1 MNPRRLRL
9 ILLAAGLLAAA
20 LVLGAWTQP
29 WFSAT
34 FDGVDLIARGQDASP
49 ALSGI
54 ALAVVALLA
63 ALMIAKPALRTVL
76 GVVMAGLGVLAAAIL
91 VPLVASDVAA
101 LSSMARLIADATG
114 MAGFTDQPV
123 TRTAWPFVA
132 LAGGAVMALDGVAI
146 MLTSRRW
153 PVATSKYDADAAK
166 PDTNAGAWD
175 ALSEGDDP
183 TTR

>member
-9 ILLAAGLLAAA
+9 VLLAAGLVAAA

-34 FDGVDLIARGQDASP
+34 IDEVELVGRGQDVAP

-63 ALMIAKPALRTVL
+63 ALMIARPGVRTAL
-76 GVVMAGLGVLAAAIL
+76 GVVMAGLGVLAVVVL
-91 VPLVASDVAA
+91 VPLLVSDVAA
-101 LSSMARLIADATG
+101 LHSMAGVIADATG
-114 MAGFTDQPV
+114 IAGFTDQPV

-132 LAGGAVMALDGVAI
+132 LAGGALMAIGGVAV
-146 MLTSRRW
+146 MVTTRRW
-153 PVATSKYDADAAK
+153 PAATSKYDADAAK

-175 ALSEGDDP
+175 ALSEGEDP
-183 TTR
+183 TS

>member
-9 ILLAAGLLAAA
+9 VLLAAGLIAGA

-29 WFSAT
+29 WFSVTIDAAEL
-34 FDGVDLIARGQDASP
+34 VARGQDAAP

-63 ALMIAKPALRTVL
+63 ALMIARAGLRAVL
-76 GVVMAGLGVLAAAIL
+76 GAVMAGLGVLAVIIV

-114 MAGFTDQPV
+114 VAGFADQPV
-123 TRTAWPFVA
+123 SRTAWPFVA
-132 LAGGAVMALDGVAI
+132 LAGALLMVLVGLAVM
-146 MLTSRRW
+146 LTTRHW
-153 PVATSKYDADAAK
+153 PTATSKYDADAAK

-183 TTR
+183 TSR

>member
-9 ILLAAGLLAAA
+9 VLLVAGLASAA

-29 WFSAT
+29 WFSVTVNAVEIV
-34 FDGVDLIARGQDASP
+34 GRGQDVAP

-54 ALAVVALLA
+54 ALAVVPLLA
-63 ALMIAKPALRTVL
+63 ALMIALPGLRIVL
-76 GVVMAGLGVLAAAIL
+76 GAVMTGLGVLAAVVL
-91 VPLVASDVAA
+91 VPLVVSDVAA
-101 LSSMARLIADATG
+101 LLSMARLLADATG
-114 MAGFTDQPV
+114 VAGFADQAV

-132 LAGGAVMALDGVAI
+132 LAGAALIALVGLAVAL
-146 MLTSRRW
+146 TTRRW
-153 PVATSKYDADAAK
+153 PAATSKYDADAAK

-183 TTR
+183 TS

>member
-9 ILLAAGLLAAA
+9 VLLAAGLIAAA

-29 WFSAT
+29 WFSVT
-34 FDGVDLIARGQDASP
+34 IDDVELVARGQDAAP
-49 ALSGI
+49 ALSGV

-63 ALMIAKPALRTVL
+63 ALMIARPALRTVL
-76 GVVMAGLGVLAAAIL
+76 GAVMTGLGVLAVAIL
-91 VPLVASDVAA
+91 IPLVASDVAA

-114 MAGFTDQPV
+114 FAGFSDQAV

-132 LAGGAVMALDGVAI
+132 LAGAALMAVDGLAVM
-146 MLTSRRW
+146 LTTRRW
-153 PVATSKYDADAAK
+153 PAATSKYDADAAK

-183 TTR
+183 TSR

>member
-9 ILLAAGLLAAA
+9 VLLVAGLVGAA

-29 WFSAT
+29 WFSVSINDAEVV
-34 FDGVDLIARGQDASP
+34 GRGQDVAP

-63 ALMIAKPALRTVL
+63 ALMIARPGLRTVL
-76 GVVMAGLGVLAAAIL
+76 GAVMTGLGVLAVITL
-91 VPLVASDVAA
+91 VPLLVTDVAA
-101 LSSMARLIADATG
+101 LSSMARLLADATG
-114 MAGFTDQPV
+114 IAGFADQPV
-123 TRTAWPFVA
+123 TRTAWPSVA
-132 LAGGAVMALDGVAI
+132 LAGSVLITLVGLAVM
-146 MLTSRRW
+146 LTTRRW

-183 TTR
+183 TS

>member
-9 ILLAAGLLAAA
+9 VLLAAGLLAAA

-34 FDGVDLIARGQDASP
+34 IDDTELVGRGQDAAP

-54 ALAVVALLA
+54 ALASVALLA
-63 ALMIAKPALRTVL
+63 ALMIARPALRTLL
-76 GVVMAGLGVLAAAIL
+76 GVVLAGLGLLAFVVVI
-91 VPLVASDVAA
+91 PLITSEAAA
-101 LSSMARLIADATG
+101 LSSMARLIADGTG
-114 MAGFTDQPV
+114 YVGYADGAV
-123 TRTAWPFVA
+123 SRTAWPFVA
-132 LAGGAVMALDGVAI
+132 LAGGLLMALVGLAVT
-146 MLTSRRW
+146 LTTRRW
-153 PVATSKYDADAAK
+153 PAATSKYDADPAK
-166 PDTNAGAWD
+166 PDTDAGTWD